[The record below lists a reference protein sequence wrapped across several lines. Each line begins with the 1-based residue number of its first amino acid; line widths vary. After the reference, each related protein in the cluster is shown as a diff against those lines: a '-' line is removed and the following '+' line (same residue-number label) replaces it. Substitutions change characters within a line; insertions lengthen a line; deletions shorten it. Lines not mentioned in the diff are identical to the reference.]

1 MSFMN
6 VFIYSYATILS
17 KYNKFSITNDNV
29 YLWVFYG
36 TSKIFD
42 KLFTEHETELKSMSS
57 VLFCYFLKRVLF
69 VCLLITSH
77 KTSMSRITREQ
88 DSNGINKRI

>member
-17 KYNKFSITNDNV
+17 KYNKFSITNGNV

-42 KLFTEHETELKSMSS
+42 KLFTEHEKELKSMSS